1 MGILKAT
8 TCLLMTLLILT
19 GCGAE
24 RATKPTT
31 PYSQKVLQ
39 SYLGISELDLIRA
52 WGVPQSSYTNNGIKF
67 ILYKESHT
75 SVSSYSSFPA
85 YYKGE
90 PILPTFGRG
99 GESKTVSKRNW
110 CEVTFE
116 ISNKIVSHVK
126 WNGNS
131 CYELTSKAGVN
142 KNVNKNINTNNK
154 DYVF

>member
-1 MGILKAT
+1 MGILKTT
-8 TCLLMTLLILT
+8 TCLLTTLLILT

-24 RATKPTT
+24 RVTKPTT

-39 SYLGISELDLIRA
+39 SYLGVSELDLIRA
-52 WGVPQSSYTNNGIKF
+52 WGVPQSSYTNNGVKF
-67 ILYKESHT
+67 ILYKASHT
-75 SVSSYSSFPA
+75 SVSSTYSAPTYWYGDGMSV
-85 YYKGE
+85 
-90 PILPTFGRG
+90 PIFD
-99 GESKTVSKRNW
+99 GESKTTSKRNW

-142 KNVNKNINTNNK
+142 KNVNKDINTNNK